1 MIPSH
6 LPLDDYD
13 RDRLRRRDV
22 ATGRISRMNRWW
34 LGGQLATMAC
44 LCGGFLT
51 LGPQGWPSILL
62 TQTALGLSVLAAG
75 GSAGVALWNWSV
87 LPGVW
92 RVVGLAPWAIL
103 MTEATVVVLGVA

>member
-6 LPLDDYD
+6 PPLDDFD

-22 ATGRISRMNRWW
+22 ALGRISRLNRWW
-34 LGGQLATMAC
+34 LGGQLATAAA
-44 LCGGFLT
+44 LCMGSAG
-51 LGPQGWPSILL
+51 I
-62 TQTALGLSVLAAG
+62 ALGSSLASLPMIAALLLSVAAAG
-75 GSAGVALWNWSV
+75 GSAGVALWNWYV

-103 MTEATVVVLGVA
+103 MTEATVVVLGIA